1 MTRRLGRIV
10 RSIAHVF
17 AACVIGL
24 SALGLLLVWRL
35 TEGPIDL
42 DFLRSYVSRSFDTPE
57 GPVRLD
63 AKHVRVAWSGWEQP
77 LRLSL
82 VGIEAR
88 DAKNTLVGLVPE
100 VAINVSISA
109 LVTGALAPTEIVIDR
124 VALNAVIRKDGL
136 IDLMLP
142 PPEAAP
148 SARILPIII
157 EQLLREP
164 NADHPLGR
172 LAEVRINAASL
183 RVDDQTTGF
192 VWDAPAG
199 RATLQRDQDGLRIK
213 GALTLEA
220 KGHVAEMELTA
231 FYGRKREAMDVIL
244 RARDLRLSA
253 FATAAPQLAP
263 LAQID
268 LPMSGH
274 IRLRASGDGKVRHV
288 ALEFEG
294 GGGLIGLPGVLPEP
308 RKVDWAK
315 LRMSFDTDRSAVK
328 LEDFRFGLGG
338 VELGMKGEMRIEE
351 RAFQFD
357 GEAALKGVPTER
369 LAEFW
374 LPGMAAGGRRWALAN
389 ISGGRL
395 DSAKLMVSASGDFQ
409 NPDALKI
416 ARTVAELRYSDL
428 AVNYLA
434 PLPPVKG
441 VSGTAQFDGATFRF
455 HVEGGQAGAIKV
467 GKSRIDLT
475 GLDGDDHRTE
485 MLIELQASAQETMNF
500 LTQPRLGLPKDL
512 LYNPKRL
519 GGDVALSLSL
529 KFPLLDAMSVNDIVY
544 GATAKLER
552 FSLTNAVGTLNL
564 TDFAGT
570 LQLDMQQLK
579 VAGRG
584 KADGQVV
591 DLGWTELFGAKPA
604 FRRRYEAKGAL
615 PLATLQKAGLPD
627 LAPYASG
634 STGFDL
640 SYQTPVAGPSELR
653 ARLDLRDAVL
663 VVKEA
668 SWTKAAGV
676 EGRATVSAR
685 FAGGP
690 VPPVLEFDVAAAD
703 LQVTGRLESRPTDG
717 RIERLTLSKVVVGA
731 TNVAGTV
738 RRVDA
743 GYAVDLTGAAIELKR
758 VLPEADPNARGVPK
772 PASPQGP
779 PVAINLDVGAVL
791 LKRGALPRVKGSL
804 ALRGDRLLSASLQTT
819 PDGAATAQLRVTP
832 SGNGRSIEVEAPDFG
847 AVLRG
852 AGWLDGLVGGHL
864 RISATTDDTKPVP
877 PARGRV
883 ELKTYRLAK
892 VAPNPA
898 RGVANVNGVVDQLA
912 RVGGDRQVFD
922 ALTVDVEKEGDRLRL
937 RNGRTAGSNVGVT
950 LQGTVQLDT
959 DEVCLAGGIVPAY
972 ALNSIISN
980 IPLIG
985 DLLTGGRGGGLFALN
1000 YLIRG
1005 PIDDPN
1011 ASVNP
1016 LSVLPIGPLRNLM
1029 LEGCGTTSID
1039 TTPPPDLIE
1048 RNERQRSTS
1057 P

>member
-1 MTRRLGRIV
+1 VVGI
-10 RSIAHVF
+10 
-17 AACVIGL
+17 

-35 TEGPIDL
+35 TTGPVDL
-42 DFLRSYVSRSFDTPE
+42 DFLRAHVSRSFDTPE
-57 GPVRLD
+57 GPVRLE
-63 AKHVRVAWSGWEQP
+63 ARHIRVEWSGWEQP
-77 LRLSL
+77 LRLTL

-88 DAKNTLVGLVPE
+88 DAKGTVVGSVPE
-100 VAINVSISA
+100 VAINVSLSA
-109 LVTGALAPTEIVIDR
+109 LIDGALAPTEIVIDQ

-148 SARILPIII
+148 SARMLPIIV

-164 NADHPLGR
+164 NTDHPLGR
-172 LAEVRINAASL
+172 LTEVRINSAKL

-199 RATLQRDQDGLRIK
+199 RATLHRDYDGLRIK
-213 GALTLEA
+213 GALTVDS
-220 KGHVAEMELTA
+220 KGHVAEMELVA
-231 FYGRKREAMDVIL
+231 FYGRKREVMEVTL

-268 LPMSGH
+268 LPMTGQ
-274 IRLRASGDGKVRHV
+274 IRLRASGAGKVQHV
-288 ALEFEG
+288 ALDFEG
-294 GGGLIGLPGVLPEP
+294 GGGMIGVPGVLPEP
-308 RKVDWAK
+308 RKVDWAT
-315 LRMSFDTDRSAVK
+315 LRMSFDTNQSAVK

-338 VELGMKGEMRIEE
+338 AELGMQGVLGIEE
-351 RAFQFD
+351 RRFKFD
-357 GEAALKGVPTER
+357 GEARLEGVTVER

-374 LPGMAAGGRRWALAN
+374 LPGMAAGGRKWALAN

-395 DSAKLMVSASGDFQ
+395 DSAKLTVSASGDFQ
-409 NPDALKI
+409 NPDDLKI
-416 ARTVAELRYSDL
+416 AKTIAELRYSDL
-428 AVNYLA
+428 TVSYLP

-441 VSGTAQFDGATFRF
+441 VSGTAHFDGSTFRF
-455 HVEGGQAGAIKV
+455 NIDGGQAGAIKV
-467 GKSRIDLT
+467 GKARVDLV
-475 GLDGDDHRTE
+475 GLEGDDHRADI
-485 MLIELQASAQETMNF
+485 LVELQASAQETMNF
-500 LTQPRLGLPKDL
+500 LTQPRLALPKDM

-519 GGDVALSLSL
+519 GGDVTVNLSL
-529 KFPLLDAMSVNDIVY
+529 KFPLLDAMTVNDIAY
-544 GATAKLER
+544 GASARFER

-570 LQLDMQQLK
+570 LQLDMTQLK

-584 KADGQVV
+584 KTDGQVV
-591 DLGWTELFGAKPA
+591 DLGWTEQFGPKPT

-615 PLATLQKAGLPD
+615 PLATLYKAGLPD
-627 LAPYASG
+627 LSTFASG

-640 SYQTPVAGPSELR
+640 SYQTPVTGPSELR
-653 ARLDLRDAVL
+653 ARLDLRDAAL
-663 VVKEA
+663 IIKEA

-690 VPPVLEFDVAAAD
+690 VPPVLEFDVTAAD
-703 LQVTGRLESRPTDG
+703 LQVAGKLDSRPTDG
-717 RIERLTLSKVVVGA
+717 RIERLTLAKLVLGA
-731 TNVAGTV
+731 TNVAGSV
-738 RRVDA
+738 RRVEG
-743 GYAVDLTGAAIELKR
+743 GYAVDLSGAAIELKR
-758 VLPEADPNARGVPK
+758 VLPDADPNARGVPK
-772 PASPQGP
+772 PASPRGP
-779 PVAINLDVGAVL
+779 LVSINLDVGAVL

-804 ALRGDRLLSASLQTT
+804 ALRGDRLISANLQTT
-819 PDGAATAQLRVTP
+819 PDGAAAAQLRVAP
-832 SGNGRSIEVEAPDFG
+832 AGSGRSIEFEAPDFG
-847 AVLRG
+847 AVLRS
-852 AGWLDGLVGGHL
+852 AGWLEGLVGGQL
-864 RISATTDDTKPVP
+864 RVSASTDDTKPEP

-883 ELKTYRLAK
+883 ELKTYRLMK
-892 VAPNPA
+892 VPVNPA
-898 RGVANVNGVVDQLA
+898 RGVANLNTVVDQLS

-922 ALTVDVEKEGDRLRL
+922 SLTVDVDKDGDRLRL

-950 LQGTVQLDT
+950 MQGTVQLNT

-1005 PIDDPN
+1005 PIDDPSS
-1011 ASVNP
+1011 SVNP

-1029 LEGCGTTSID
+1029 LAGCGSASSD
-1039 TTPPPDLIE
+1039 TTPPTDLSE
-1048 RNERQRSTS
+1048 RNEQQRSTS
-1057 P
+1057 Q

>member
-1 MTRRLGRIV
+1 MTRRLRRV
-10 RSIAHVF
+10 VETIAHIV
-17 AACVIGL
+17 AACVVGF

-35 TEGPIDL
+35 TTGPVDL
-42 DFLRSYVSRSFDTPE
+42 DFLRAHVSRSFDTPE

-63 AKHVRVAWSGWEQP
+63 AQHVRMEWKGWEQP
-77 LRLSL
+77 LQLTL
-82 VGIEAR
+82 VGIEAK
-88 DAKNTLVGLVPE
+88 DTKGTVVGSVPE
-100 VAINVSISA
+100 VAINVSINA
-109 LVTGALAPTEIVIDR
+109 LITGALAPTEIVIDR

-148 SARILPIII
+148 SARMLPIII

-164 NADHPLGR
+164 NTDHPLGR
-172 LAEVRINAASL
+172 LTEVRIESAKL
-183 RVDDQTTGF
+183 RIDDQTTGF

-199 RATLQRDQDGLRIK
+199 RATLQRDYDGLRIK
-213 GALTLEA
+213 GALTVES
-220 KGHVAEMELTA
+220 KGHVAEMELIA
-231 FYGRKREAMDVIL
+231 FYGRKREVMEVTL

-263 LAQID
+263 LSQID
-268 LPMSGH
+268 LPMTGQ
-274 IRLRASGDGKVRHV
+274 IRLFATGAGKVQRV
-288 ALEFEG
+288 ALDFEG
-294 GGGLIGLPGVLPEP
+294 GSGMIGVPGVLPEP
-308 RKVDWAK
+308 RKVDWAT
-315 LRMSFDTDRSAVK
+315 LRMSFDTNDSAVR

-338 VELGMKGEMRIEE
+338 AELGMKGVMHVED
-351 RAFQFD
+351 RAFKFG
-357 GEAALKGVPTER
+357 GEAKIEGVPTER

-374 LPGMAAGGRRWALAN
+374 LPNMAAGGRRWALAN

-395 DSAKLMVSASGDFQ
+395 DSAKLNVSASGDFQ
-409 NPDALKI
+409 NPDDLKVAKII
-416 ARTVAELRYSDL
+416 AHLRYSDL
-428 AVNYLA
+428 TVNYLA

-441 VSGTAQFDGATFRF
+441 VSGTAEFDGSTFRF
-455 HVEGGQAGAIKV
+455 NVDGGQAGAIKV
-467 GKSRIDLT
+467 AKSRIDLT
-475 GLDGDDHRTE
+475 GLDGDDHRADI
-485 MLIELQASAQETMNF
+485 LVELQASAQETMNF

-519 GGDVALSLSL
+519 GGDVAVSLSL
-529 KFPLLDAMSVNDIVY
+529 KFPLLDAMSVNDIAY
-544 GATAKLER
+544 AANAKLDK

-564 TDFAGT
+564 TEFTGT

-584 KADGQVV
+584 KADGQPV

-615 PLATLQKAGLPD
+615 PLATLYKAGLPD
-627 LAPYASG
+627 LTAFASG
-634 STGFDL
+634 ATGFDL
-640 SYQTPVAGPSELR
+640 SYQTPVTGPSELR
-653 ARLDLRDAVL
+653 ARLDLRDAAL
-663 VVKEA
+663 TIKEA

-685 FAGGP
+685 FTGGAI
-690 VPPVLEFDVAAAD
+690 PPVLEFDVAAAD
-703 LQVTGRLESRPTDG
+703 LQVAGKLDSRPTDG
-717 RIERLTLSKVVVGA
+717 RIERLTLSKLVLGA

-738 RRVDA
+738 RRVEG
-743 GYAVDLTGAAIELKR
+743 GYAVDLSGAAVELKR
-758 VLPEADPNARGVPK
+758 VLPDADPNARGVPK

-779 PVAINLDVGAVL
+779 LVTINLDVGAVL
-791 LKRGALPRVKGSL
+791 LKRGALPRAKGSL
-804 ALRGDRLLSASLQTT
+804 ALRGDRLISANLQTT
-819 PDGAATAQLRVTP
+819 PDGAHTAQLRVTP
-832 SGNGRSIEVEAPDFG
+832 SGNGRLIELDAPDFG
-847 AVLRG
+847 AVLRS
-852 AGWLDGLVGGHL
+852 AGWLDGLVGGQL
-864 RISATTDDTKPVP
+864 RVSATTDDTKPVP

-883 ELKTYRLAK
+883 EMKNYRLAK
-892 VAPNPA
+892 VPANPA
-898 RGVANVNGVVDQLA
+898 RGVANVNGVVDQLS

-922 ALTVDVEKEGDRLRL
+922 SLTVDVEKDGERLRL

-950 LQGTVQLDT
+950 MQGTVQLDT
-959 DEVCLAGGIVPAY
+959 DDVCLAGGIVPAY

-1029 LEGCGTTSID
+1029 LAGCGTASGD
-1039 TTPPPDLIE
+1039 VTPPPGLVE
-1048 RNERQRSTS
+1048 RNEQQRSTS
-1057 P
+1057 Q

>member
-1 MTRRLGRIV
+1 VVGV
-10 RSIAHVF
+10 SV
-17 AACVIGL
+17 
-24 SALGLLLVWRL
+24 LGLLLVWRL
-35 TEGPIDL
+35 TEGPVDL
-42 DFLRSYVSRSFDTPE
+42 DFLRGYVSRSFDTPE

-63 AKHVRVAWSGWEQP
+63 AKHVRIEWSGWEQP
-77 LRLSL
+77 LRLTL
-82 VGIEAR
+82 VDIEAK
-88 DAKNTLVGLVPE
+88 DTKGVVVGSVPE
-100 VAINVSISA
+100 VAINVSFNA
-109 LVTGALAPTEIVIDR
+109 LIGGALAPTEIVIDR

-148 SARILPIII
+148 SARMLPIIV

-164 NADHPLGR
+164 NTDHPLGR
-172 LAEVRINAASL
+172 LAEVRINSAKL

-199 RATLQRDQDGLRIK
+199 RATLQRDYDGLRIK
-213 GALTLEA
+213 GALTVES
-220 KGHVAEMELTA
+220 KGHVAEMELIA
-231 FYGRKREAMDVIL
+231 FYGRKREVMEVTL

-268 LPMSGH
+268 LPMTGH
-274 IRLRASGDGKVRHV
+274 IRLFASGAGKVQRV
-288 ALEFEG
+288 ALDFEG
-294 GGGLIGLPGVLPEP
+294 GSGMIGVPGVLPEP
-308 RKVDWAK
+308 RRVDWAT
-315 LRMSFDTDRSAVK
+315 LRMSFDTNQSAVR

-338 VELGMKGEMRIEE
+338 AELAMQGVMRIEE

-357 GEAALKGVPTER
+357 GEAKLESVPVDR

-374 LPGMAAGGRRWALAN
+374 LPSMAPGGRRWTLAN

-395 DSAKLMVSASGDFQ
+395 DSAKLTVSASGDFQ
-409 NPDALKI
+409 NPDDLKVAKTI
-416 ARTVAELRYSDL
+416 AELRYSDL
-428 AVNYLA
+428 TVNYLS

-441 VSGTAQFDGATFRF
+441 VSGTAQFDGSTFRF
-455 HVEGGQAGAIKV
+455 NIDGGQAGAIKV
-467 GKSRIDLT
+467 GKSRVDLT
-475 GLDGDDHRTE
+475 GLDGDDHRTD

-500 LTQPRLGLPKDL
+500 LTHPKLGLPKDM

-519 GGDVALSLSL
+519 GGDVAISLSL
-529 KFPLLDAMSVNDIVY
+529 KFALLDALSVNDIVY
-544 GATAKLER
+544 GANAKFDR

-564 TDFAGT
+564 TDFTGA
-570 LQLDMQQLK
+570 LQLDTQQLK

-584 KADGQVV
+584 KADGQSV
-591 DLGWTELFGAKPA
+591 DLSWTELFGAKPV
-604 FRRRYEAKGAL
+604 FRRRYEAKGTL
-615 PLATLQKAGLPD
+615 PLASLYKAGLPD
-627 LAPYASG
+627 LATYASG
-634 STGFDL
+634 ATGFDL

-653 ARLDLRDAVL
+653 ARLDLRDAAL
-663 VVKEA
+663 TIKEA

-690 VPPVLEFDVAAAD
+690 VPPVLDFDLAAAD
-703 LQVTGRLESRPTDG
+703 LQAAGKLESRPTDG
-717 RIERLTLSKVVVGA
+717 RIERLTLGKLVLGA

-738 RRVDA
+738 RRVEG
-743 GYAVDLTGAAIELKR
+743 GYAVDLAGAAIELKR
-758 VLPEADPNARGVPK
+758 VLPDTDPNARGVPK
-772 PASPQGP
+772 PASPKGP
-779 PVAINLDVGAVL
+779 LVSINLDVGAVL

-804 ALRGDRLLSASLQTT
+804 ALRGDRLISANLQTT

-832 SGNGRSIEVEAPDFG
+832 AGNGRSIEFEAPDFG
-847 AVLRG
+847 AVLRS

-864 RISATTDDTKPVP
+864 RVSATTDDAKPEP
-877 PARGRV
+877 PARGRI
-883 ELKTYRLAK
+883 ELKTYRLQK
-892 VAPNPA
+892 VPVNPA
-898 RGVANVNGVVDQLA
+898 RSVASLNGVVDQLS

-922 ALTVDVEKEGDRLRL
+922 ALTVDVEKDGDRLRL
-937 RNGRTAGSNVGVT
+937 RNGRTSGNNVGVT
-950 LQGTVQLDT
+950 VQGTVQLNT

-1000 YLIRG
+1000 YYIRG

-1011 ASVNP
+1011 TSVNP

-1029 LEGCGTTSID
+1029 LAGCGTASGDIA
-1039 TTPPPDLIE
+1039 PPTDLSE
-1048 RNERQRSTS
+1048 RNEQQRSTS
-1057 P
+1057 Q